1 MIWRPALVASLT
13 AQSERKIG
21 ERPPQGQKR
30 AQATPDAA
38 ASKRRRVMR
47 TAMTDTNPSAILP
60 ASSLGGLTEFRRAWI
75 NLRKERWSS
84 QPPQPGLDNL
94 DRYIKPD
101 RGAEGDGYLLGEE
114 AVLAFI
120 GTSLVAGTVTNAQP
134 PGYCGTQER
143 HVYDKQQLTM
153 LEGVAEIKGV
163 VEAVAMRASSVMC
176 LAR

>member
-1 MIWRPALVASLT
+1 M
-13 AQSERKIG
+13 G

-60 ASSLGGLTEFRRAWI
+60 ASSLGGLTDRRNPASTILIATSNLTEEQKATAISSEKKLSSHSSGLAWLLVQLPTH
-75 NLRKERWSS
+75 N
-84 QPPQPGLDNL
+84 PQDTVQEWLVVKACD
-94 DRYIKPD
+94 
-101 RGAEGDGYLLGEE
+101 
-114 AVLAFI
+114 AVYKN
-120 GTSLVAGTVTNAQP
+120 TV
-134 PGYCGTQER
+134 
-143 HVYDKQQLTM
+143 
-153 LEGVAEIKGV
+153 EGVAEIKGV